1 MKIGICGPVYLPML
15 KKYLDPGK
23 VIPVKG
29 MGGSPVNH
37 QIVAL
42 LEKGHEVVVYS
53 LTPEIGENE
62 RLFFQGD
69 RIKIYMGPY
78 RKKGTQRCKDLFMKE
93 RRFLKTSMLDS
104 KPDIV
109 HAHWQYEWGWA
120 ALDSGIPTLLTCHD
134 APFQVLKVQRDWY
147 RVARL
152 LMAGICLHKAKH
164 LTAVSPYTAKGLRF
178 FTRQD
183 VSVIPNFEPDS
194 VFSLMKNHRTIG
206 DKINITMINNGFHHR
221 KNVAV
226 GVKAFETFS
235 KKIPGAELHLYGS
248 GNGMHEDADL
258 WCEENNVSGNIFFHG
273 EIPFDQLMNSL
284 SKADIFLHTSLEES
298 CPMVLIEAMAMGI
311 PVVAGEKAGGIPW
324 MLENGGGELVDIN
337 DSLSVSEALE
347 KLAEPDVYKKLSEE
361 ARDIAVARFSK
372 EVVVGKYL
380 EAYKQVLN
388 S

>member
-1 MKIGICGPVYLPML
+1 
-15 KKYLDPGK
+15 
-23 VIPVKG
+23 
-29 MGGSPVNH
+29 
-37 QIVAL
+37 
-42 LEKGHEVVVYS
+42 
-53 LTPEIGENE
+53 
-62 RLFFQGD
+62 
-69 RIKIYMGPY
+69 
-78 RKKGTQRCKDLFMKE
+78 
-93 RRFLKTSMLDS
+93 
-104 KPDIV
+104 
-109 HAHWQYEWGWA
+109 
-120 ALDSGIPTLLTCHD
+120 
-134 APFQVLKVQRDWY
+134 
-147 RVARL
+147 
-152 LMAGICLHKAKH
+152 
-164 LTAVSPYTAKGLRF
+164 
-178 FTRQD
+178 
-183 VSVIPNFEPDS
+183 
-194 VFSLMKNHRTIG
+194 
-206 DKINITMINNGFHHR
+206 
-221 KNVAV
+221 
-226 GVKAFETFS
+226 
-235 KKIPGAELHLYGS
+235 
-248 GNGMHEDADL
+248 MHEDADL